1 MLRIFRGL
9 PQGAF
14 RALAGAI
21 LFADAVPDLRPDS
34 T

>member
-1 MLRIFRGL
+1 MLRIFRAG

-21 LFADAVPDLRPDS
+21 LFPDAAPGFAV
-34 T
+34 

>member
-21 LFADAVPDLRPDS
+21 LFADAVRIEA
-34 T
+34 